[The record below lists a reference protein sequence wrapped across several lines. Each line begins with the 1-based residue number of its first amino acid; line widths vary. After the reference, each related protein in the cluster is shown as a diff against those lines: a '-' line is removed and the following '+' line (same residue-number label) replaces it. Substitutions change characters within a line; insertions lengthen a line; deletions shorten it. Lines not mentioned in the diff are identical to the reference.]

1 MFYNFIDKLSG
12 GSKILEKIKYRLYRF
27 VAANASGP
35 DDILIVTPS
44 DHIIAMELYEEAIQ
58 EAIAKAANGF
68 IVTLELFPQ
77 NLKQAMGISNAKGMT
92 SFLSEKTKSSDGQRI
107 YR

>member
-1 MFYNFIDKLSG
+1 
-12 GSKILEKIKYRLYRF
+12 
-27 VAANASGP
+27 
-35 DDILIVTPS
+35 
-44 DHIIAMELYEEAIQ
+44 MELYEEAIQ

-92 SFLSEKTKSSDGQRI
+92 SFLSEKNQIK
-107 YR
+107 